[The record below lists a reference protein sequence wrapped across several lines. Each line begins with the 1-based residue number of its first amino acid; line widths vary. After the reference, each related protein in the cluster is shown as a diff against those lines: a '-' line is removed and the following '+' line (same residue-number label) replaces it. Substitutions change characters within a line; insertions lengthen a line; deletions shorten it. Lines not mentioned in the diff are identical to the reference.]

1 MRSPRQLLRFIHARL
16 DRRTL
21 DRDMDDEMKLHIE
34 LHAEALEQAGLDP
47 EEARRRAIAEFGG
60 RQRYREEGR
69 DARTLSWLHDLVADL
84 RYGVRTLSRAPLFTL
99 ASVLSLG
106 LGIGANVAIF
116 GLLYGVLMQPL
127 AIPRARELTALV
139 LTYKGELYTSV
150 LRSTYLALRDAPGAP
165 RLEAVHEADD
175 ILTEVP
181 GIREYSRVEFVEG
194 GFFSL
199 LGAGPSL
206 GRLID
211 PGDDA
216 RQLPVVVIS
225 DNLWTRYFARGRDVL
240 GKQLL
245 MRGHAFTV
253 IGVMPPS
260 FRGVRF
266 NGSFALAVPAAFAE
280 LLGVP
285 EARNYVNVL
294 ARVDA
299 PALRAAFSVPLDAT
313 YHRCCVEAEDTG
325 RFVHLALEDASR
337 GVPHGKSD
345 FRDDYRLV
353 LWSLM
358 GGVTLVLI
366 IACSNVGN
374 LLLARGAARE
384 RELSI
389 RLSIGASPWRIV
401 RQLLAESA
409 LLSLLGA
416 VVGLLLAALATRVL
430 VSALPPGLET
440 ASSLVEFR
448 LKLPIITFAAL
459 TALVSVLVFGIGPA
473 FRATRGTAAMALRG
487 RGGSDRRRESRFVDR
502 LLVVMQVAVTLVLV
516 CGAGLLVATLRNLRA
531 IDPGF
536 VPTHL
541 VAIEVETR
549 GTAFE
554 ADGIVPLHREILERA
569 RAVPGVLDAAM
580 ATRIPAIGGRNVS
593 FPYAVVGQ
601 PRRKGAEISVTVV
614 TPGYLATTR
623 TPILA
628 GRDFVATDTPAGELV
643 AVANEA
649 FVRRHFSG
657 GSPIG
662 AAVRIDGLNGG
673 ELVTIVGVA
682 RDVRLG
688 DRRSPPEPMLHIPAA
703 QAGKWPFLLLLMR
716 TGPDPARVVPVVAHA
731 LEPYAHRLQL
741 SGAQT
746 MDDAFDEVLL
756 RERLAAALASTCA
769 MLALVLA
776 MVGLGGLVGFSVA
789 RRTREIGVRMALGAR
804 RASVVWLVLR
814 GALAMALAGV
824 LIGGPLA
831 LGAGRALQSLLYG
844 IAPTS
849 VLLLGAAA
857 AALVGVAMLASA
869 APAWRAARVDPIVAL
884 RSD

>member
-1 MRSPRQLLRFIHARL
+1 MRSPRQSLRFIRARL

-21 DRDMDDEMKLHIE
+21 DRDMDDEMRLHIE
-34 LHAEALEQAGLDP
+34 LHAEALERAGLAP
-47 EEARRRAIAEFGG
+47 EEARRRAVAEFGG
-60 RQRYREEGR
+60 VQRYREEGR
-69 DARTLSWLHDLVADL
+69 EARTLSWLHELAADL
-84 RYGVRTLSRAPLFTL
+84 RYGVRTLSRAPLFTV
-99 ASVLSLG
+99 ASVLSLA

-127 AIPRARELTALV
+127 AIPRPRELTALV
-139 LTYKGELYTSV
+139 VNYKGELYSSV
-150 LRSTYLALRDAPGAP
+150 LRRTYLALRDAPGAP
-165 RLEAVHEADD
+165 RLEAMHEADD
-175 ILTEVP
+175 ILTEVADFH
-181 GIREYSRVEFVEG
+181 EYSRVEFVEG

-199 LGAGPSL
+199 VGAAPTL

-211 PGDDA
+211 PDDET
-216 RQLPVVVIS
+216 RRDPVVVIS
-225 DNLWTRYFARGRDVL
+225 DNLWTRYFARRRDVL

-245 MRGHAFTV
+245 LRGHAFTV
-253 IGVMPPS
+253 IGVMPRS

-266 NGSFALAVPAAFAE
+266 NGSFTIAVPAGFAE
-280 LLGVP
+280 LFGIS

-294 ARVDA
+294 ARVEA

-313 YHRCCVEAEDTG
+313 YHRCCIDAEETRGD
-325 RFVHLALEDASR
+325 VHVSLEDASR
-337 GVPHGKSD
+337 GIAHGKTD
-345 FRDDYRLV
+345 FRGDYRLV

-358 GGVTLVLI
+358 GGVALVLL

-374 LLLARGAARE
+374 LLLARGATRA

-389 RLSIGASPWRIV
+389 RLSIGASRWRIV

-409 LLSLLGA
+409 LLALLGA
-416 VVGLLLAALATRVL
+416 VVGVLLAAAATRLL
-430 VSALPPGLET
+430 VSALPPGLDT
-440 ASSLVEFR
+440 ATSLVEFD
-448 LKLPIITFAAL
+448 LKLPIIVFAAL
-459 TALVSVLVFGIGPA
+459 TALVSVLVFGVGPA
-473 FRATRGTAAMALRG
+473 LRATRSDAAIALRD
-487 RGGSDRRRESRFVDR
+487 RGGDRRRESRIVDR
-502 LLVVMQVAVTLVLV
+502 LLVVLQVAITLVLV

-536 VPTHL
+536 VPTQL

-554 ADGIVPLHREILERA
+554 PAGVVPIHREILDRA
-569 RAVPGVLDAAM
+569 RRVPGVLDAGM
-580 ATRIPAIGGRNVS
+580 ATRIPAIGGRDAS
-593 FPYAVVGQ
+593 FPYAIVGQ
-601 PRRKGAEISVTVV
+601 PRREGTEVEVTVV

-628 GRDFVATDTPAGELV
+628 GRDFVDADTPAGERI
-643 AVANEA
+643 AIANEA
-649 FVRRHFSG
+649 FVRRHFPT
-657 GSPIG
+657 GSPLG
-662 AAVRIDGLNGG
+662 ANVHIDRLNGG

-703 QAGKWPFLLLLMR
+703 QAGKWPFLILLMR
-716 TGPDPARVVPVVAHA
+716 TGPDPERVMPAVTHA
-731 LEPYAHRLQL
+731 LEPYAHRLRI
-741 SGAQT
+741 GGPQT

-769 MLALVLA
+769 LLALVLA

-789 RRTREIGVRMALGAR
+789 RRTREIGVRMALGAQR
-804 RASVVWLVLR
+804 VSVVWLVLR
-814 GALAMALAGV
+814 GALTMAMAGV

-849 VLLLGAAA
+849 LLLLGGAA

-869 APAWRAARVDPIVAL
+869 APAWRAARVDPVVAL

>member
-1 MRSPRQLLRFIHARL
+1 MRSPRQLLRFIHARI

-34 LHAEALEQAGLDP
+34 LHAEALERAGLAP
-47 EEARRRAIAEFGG
+47 EEARRRAVAEFGG
-60 RQRYREEGR
+60 VQRYREEGR
-69 DARTLSWLHDLVADL
+69 DARRLSWLHDVVADL
-84 RYGVRTLSRAPLFTL
+84 RYGVRTLRRAPLFTV

-127 AIPRARELTALV
+127 AIPRPRELTALV
-139 LTYKGELYTSV
+139 VNYKGDLYSSV
-150 LRSTYLALRDAPGAP
+150 LHRTYLALRDAPGAP

-175 ILTEVP
+175 ILTEVADFH
-181 GIREYSRVEFVEG
+181 EYSRVEFVEG

-199 LGAGPSL
+199 VGAAPTLGHVIGPE
-206 GRLID
+206 D
-211 PGDDA
+211 EA
-216 RQLPVVVIS
+216 RRNPVVVIS

-245 MRGHAFTV
+245 LRGHAFTV
-253 IGVMPPS
+253 VGVMPRS
-260 FRGVRF
+260 FQGVRF
-266 NGSFALAVPAAFAE
+266 NGSFTMAVPAGFAE
-280 LLGVP
+280 LLGIS
-285 EARNYVNVL
+285 ETRNYVNVL
-294 ARVDA
+294 ARIDA

-313 YHRCCVEAEDTG
+313 YHRCCVAAEDTRG
-325 RFVHLALEDASR
+325 DVHVSLEDASR
-337 GVPHGKSD
+337 GIAHGKTD

-358 GGVTLVLI
+358 GGVALVLL

-374 LLLARGAARE
+374 LLLARGATRA

-389 RLSIGASPWRIV
+389 RLSIGASRWRIV

-409 LLSLLGA
+409 LLALLGA
-416 VVGLLLAALATRVL
+416 VVGVLLAAAATRLL
-430 VSALPPGLET
+430 VSALPPRLDT
-440 ASSLVEFR
+440 ATSLVEFD
-448 LKLPIITFAAL
+448 LKLPIMVFAAL
-459 TALVSVLVFGIGPA
+459 TALGSVLIFGVGPA
-473 FRATRGTAAMALRG
+473 LRATRSDAVIALRD
-487 RGGSDRRRESRFVDR
+487 RGGERRPESRIVDR
-502 LLVVMQVAVTLVLV
+502 LLVVVQVAVTLVLV

-554 ADGIVPLHREILERA
+554 PAGIVPVHREILDLA
-569 RAVPGVLDAAM
+569 RTVPGVLDVGM
-580 ATRIPAIGGRNVS
+580 ATRIPAIGGRDVS

-601 PRRKGAEISVTVV
+601 RRREGAEVSITVV

-628 GRDFVATDTPAGELV
+628 GRDFVDADTPAGELV
-643 AVANEA
+643 AIANEA
-649 FVRRHFSG
+649 FVRRHFSV
-657 GSPIG
+657 GSPLG
-662 AAVRIDGLNGG
+662 ANVRVDGLNGG
-673 ELVTIVGVA
+673 EVVTIVGVA

-703 QAGKWPFLLLLMR
+703 QAGKWPFLILLMR
-716 TGPDPARVVPVVAHA
+716 TGPNPERVMPVVTHA
-731 LEPYAHRLQL
+731 LESYAHRLRI
-741 SGAQT
+741 GGPQT

-769 MLALVLA
+769 ALALVLA

-789 RRTREIGVRMALGAR
+789 RRTREIGVRMALGAQR
-804 RASVVWLVLR
+804 VSVVWLVLR
-814 GALAMALAGV
+814 GALAMAMAGV

-849 VLLLGAAA
+849 VILLGGAA

-869 APAWRAARVDPIVAL
+869 APAWRAARVDPVVAL

>member
-1 MRSPRQLLRFIHARL
+1 MRSPRELVRFIRARI
-16 DRRTL
+16 DRRAL
-21 DRDMDDEMKLHIE
+21 DRDMDDEIRLHIE
-34 LHAEALEQAGLDP
+34 LHAEALEREGLARED
-47 EEARRRAIAEFGG
+47 ARRRAVAEFGG
-60 RQRYREEGR
+60 VQRYREEGR

-84 RYGVRTLSRAPLFTL
+84 RYGARTLRRAPLFTT
-99 ASVLSLG
+99 ASALSLG

-116 GLLYGVLMQPL
+116 GLLYGLLMQPL
-127 AIPRARELTALV
+127 AIARPRELTALV
-139 LTYKGELYTSV
+139 VHYKGELYSSV
-150 LRSTYLALRDAPGAP
+150 LRRTYLALRDAPGVP

-175 ILTEVP
+175 VLAEA
-181 GIREYSRVEFVEG
+181 GEFREYSHVQFVEG

-199 LGAGPSL
+199 VGAAPLL
-206 GRLID
+206 GRYID
-211 PGDDA
+211 TADDA
-216 RQLPVVVIS
+216 RRLPVVVIS
-225 DNLWTRYFARGRDVL
+225 ENLWIRYFGGRRDVL
-240 GKQLL
+240 GRQLSL
-245 MRGHAFTV
+245 RGHAFTV
-253 IGVMPPS
+253 IGVMPRA

-266 NGSFALAVPAAFAE
+266 NGSFTMAVPAGFAAA
-280 LLGVP
+280 LGIP

-294 ARVDA
+294 TRVGA
-299 PALRAAFSVPLDAT
+299 PALRGAYSVPLDVT
-313 YHRCCVEAEDTG
+313 FHRCCAEAEDTPG
-325 RFVHLALEDASR
+325 DVHVLLEDASR
-337 GVPHGKSD
+337 GIPHGKND

-358 GGVTLVLI
+358 GGVALVLL

-389 RLSIGASPWRIV
+389 RLSIGASRWRIV

-416 VVGLLLAALATRVL
+416 LVGFLLAALATELLLR
-430 VSALPPGLET
+430 ALPPGLET
-440 ASSLVEFR
+440 ASHLIEFG
-448 LKLPIITFAAL
+448 LKVPVIAF
-459 TALVSVLVFGIGPA
+459 TAVVAVVSVLAFGIGPA
-473 FRATRGTAAMALRG
+473 LRATRRDTTTALRN
-487 RGGSDRRRESRFVDR
+487 RGGDRHRESRLVDR

-516 CGAGLLVATLRNLRA
+516 CGSGLLVATLKNLRA

-541 VAIEVETR
+541 AAIEIETR
-549 GTAFE
+549 GTAYE
-554 ADGIVPLHREILERA
+554 TGGIVPLHRDILDRA
-569 RAVPGVLDAAM
+569 RAIPGVVDAAM
-580 ATRIPAIGGRNVS
+580 ATRIPAIGGRDAS

-601 PRRKGAEISVTVV
+601 TRRDRDQLSITVI
-614 TPGYLATTR
+614 TPGYLRTAR
-623 TPILA
+623 TPVLV
-628 GRDFVATDTPAGELV
+628 GRDVRDDDAPATERV

-649 FVRRHFSG
+649 FVRRHFPA
-657 GSPIG
+657 GSPLG

-673 ELVTIVGVA
+673 EVVTIVGVA

-688 DRRSPPEPMLHIPAA
+688 DRRSPPEPMLYIPAA

-716 TGPDPARVVPVVAHA
+716 TGPDPRRVIPTATQA
-731 LEPYAHRLQL
+731 LAPYALRLRL
-741 SGAQT
+741 GDPQT

-769 MLALVLA
+769 ALALLLA

-789 RRTREIGVRMALGAR
+789 RRTREIGVRMALGAQ

-814 GALAMALAGV
+814 GALAMALGGV

-831 LGAGRALQSLLYG
+831 LGAGHALQSLLYG

-849 VLLLGAAA
+849 VLLFGGAAG
-857 AALVGVAMLASA
+857 ALVVVAMLASA
-869 APAWRAARVDPIVAL
+869 APAWRAARVDPVVAL

>member
-1 MRSPRQLLRFIHARL
+1 
-16 DRRTL
+16 
-21 DRDMDDEMKLHIE
+21 MDDEMRLHIE
-34 LHAEALEQAGLDP
+34 LHAEALERAGLAP
-47 EEARRRAIAEFGG
+47 REAKRRAVAEFGG
-60 RQRYREEGR
+60 VQRYREEGR
-69 DARTLSWLHDLVADL
+69 DARTLSWFHDLVADL
-84 RYGVRTLSRAPLFTL
+84 RYGVRTLARAPLFTT

-139 LTYKGELYTSV
+139 LRDRGEPYTSV
-150 LRSTYLALRDAPGAP
+150 LRRTYLALRDAPGVP

-175 ILTEVP
+175 ILTEVAEF
-181 GIREYSRVEFVEG
+181 REYSRVEFVEG

-199 LGAGPSL
+199 VGVAPSL
-206 GRLID
+206 GRFID
-211 PGDDA
+211 PDDEA
-216 RQLPVVVIS
+216 RRQPVVVIS

-245 MRGHAFTV
+245 LRGHAFTV
-253 IGVMPPS
+253 IGVMPRS
-260 FRGVRF
+260 FRGIQF
-266 NGSFALAVPAAFAE
+266 NGSFTMAVPAGAAE
-280 LLGVP
+280 LLGIP
-285 EARNYVNVL
+285 EARNNVSVL
-294 ARVDA
+294 ARIDA
-299 PALRAAFSVPLDAT
+299 AALRAAFSVPLDAT
-313 YHRCCVEAEDTG
+313 YHRCCVDAED
-325 RFVHLALEDASR
+325 RKADLHIALEDASR
-337 GVPHGKSD
+337 GIPYGKTD

-358 GGVTLVLI
+358 GGVALVLL

-389 RLSIGASPWRIV
+389 RLSIGASRWRIV

-409 LLSLLGA
+409 LLAVLGA
-416 VVGLLLAALATRVL
+416 VVGVLLAALSTRLL
-430 VSALPPGLET
+430 VRALPPGLDT
-440 ASSLVEFR
+440 ASSLVEFG
-448 LKLPIITFAAL
+448 LKLPIITF
-459 TALVSVLVFGIGPA
+459 TALVAFASVLVFGVGPA
-473 FRATRGTAAMALRG
+473 LRATRGNAAMALRDRVG
-487 RGGSDRRRESRFVDR
+487 ERRRESRLVDR
-502 LLVVMQVAVTLVLV
+502 LLVVLQVAVTLVLV

-554 ADGIVPLHREILERA
+554 AAGIVPLHREVLERA
-569 RAVPGVLDAAM
+569 RAIPGVLDAAM
-580 ATRIPAIGGRNVS
+580 ATRIPAIGGRDAS
-593 FPYAVVGQ
+593 FPYVVVGQ
-601 PRRKGAEISVTVV
+601 PRREGTEVSVTVV

-628 GRDFVATDTPAGELV
+628 GRDFVDADTPAGERV
-643 AVANEA
+643 AIANEA
-649 FVRRHFSG
+649 FVRRHFPV
-657 GSPIG
+657 GSPLG
-662 AAVRIDGLNGG
+662 ARVRIDRLNGG
-673 ELVTIVGVA
+673 EIVTIVGVA

-716 TGPDPARVVPVVAHA
+716 TGPNPERVLPAVTLA
-731 LEPYAHRLQL
+731 LAPFSHRLRIG
-741 SGAQT
+741 GAQT

-776 MVGLGGLVGFSVA
+776 MVGLGGLVGFTVA

-814 GALAMALAGV
+814 GALAMAMGGI

-849 VLLLGAAA
+849 VVLLGGAA

-869 APAWRAARVDPIVAL
+869 APAWRAARVDPVVAL